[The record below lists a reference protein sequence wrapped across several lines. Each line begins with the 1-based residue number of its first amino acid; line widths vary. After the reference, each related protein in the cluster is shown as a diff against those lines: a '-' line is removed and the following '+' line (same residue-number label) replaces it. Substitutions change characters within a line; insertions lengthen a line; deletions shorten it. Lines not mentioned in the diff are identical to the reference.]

1 MPSVLES
8 LRPRGTKTIY
18 ELVAQAG
25 IDVSDWASYRR
36 PNNPAAN
43 PRYCYE
49 WSFIEPGKFV
59 VLPLWH
65 YNLKEVDDVVS
76 WAPGK
81 PLTDEE
87 ERVLREHPLKPRA
100 AANWL
105 RRAKCFE
112 EHVATAWREK
122 LPIRVIVANGTPGV
136 LTNGRQTKAKA
147 TGRMLDPVPWAVT
160 AFNPSTGMAT
170 IVRGASPI
178 RFVDQWETRE
188 PEDQECV
195 TQKIVERREWSRN
208 GQVRQAA
215 LRRSKGLCEYCGQPG
230 FEMSSGVY
238 LETHHVVPLAEGG
251 ADVDENVI
259 ALCPN
264 CHRMAHHWIGRESMR
279 VDLQASLGRCR
290 MDSKGGDPAHKSGGS
305 SGDA

>member
-8 LRPRGTKTIY
+8 LRPRGLQTIY
-18 ELVAQAG
+18 ELVKQAEMN
-25 IDVSDWASYRR
+25 VTDWANYSK
-36 PNNPAAN
+36 PNKPAAN

-49 WSFIEPGKFV
+49 WSFIEPGKVV

-65 YNLKEVDDVVS
+65 YNLKEVDDVVF

-87 ERVLREHPLKPRA
+87 ERVLREHPLNPRA

-112 EHVATAWREK
+112 DHVATAWRDK
-122 LPIRVIVANGTPGV
+122 LPIRVIVADGTPGV

-160 AFNPSTGMAT
+160 NFDPSTRMAK
-170 IVRGASPI
+170 IERGASPI
-178 RFVDQWETRE
+178 RYVDQWETRE
-188 PEDQECV
+188 PEDHEGV
-195 TQKIVERREWSRN
+195 TPKIVERREWPRS
-208 GQVRQAA
+208 GQVRQVA
-215 LRRSKGLCEYCGQPG
+215 LQRSGGRCEYCRQRG
-230 FEMSSGVY
+230 FETASGVY
-238 LETHHVVPLAEGG
+238 LETHHILPLAEGG
-251 ADVDENVI
+251 PDTDENVI

-264 CHRMAHHWIGRESMR
+264 CHRKAHHGTERERMR
-279 VDLQASLGRCR
+279 ERMQVRLRESLGRR
-290 MDSKGGDPAHKSGGS
+290 RAQPRGAPAEQGLN
-305 SGDA
+305 